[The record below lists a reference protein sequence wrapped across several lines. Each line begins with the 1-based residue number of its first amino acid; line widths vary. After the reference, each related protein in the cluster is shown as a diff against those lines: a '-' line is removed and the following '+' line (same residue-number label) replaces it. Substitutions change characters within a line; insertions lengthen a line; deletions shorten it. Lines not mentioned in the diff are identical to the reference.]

1 MKTIARSSFLRA
13 TAIAGG
19 GLLLDVSLPF
29 TARRAEAAMNST
41 PIGAWIKIS
50 PDNTISIYAPQ
61 SEMGQGVMTS
71 LPMLVAEELDADW
84 AHVVVDAPQ
93 VDKAYNNP
101 PFQTMA
107 TGGSSAIRGFFL
119 PLRQAG
125 ASARAMLVG
134 AAATQWNVPASE
146 LRTSKS
152 MVYHD
157 ASKRSATYGSLASAA
172 ATIPPPEKSALKPR
186 EAWTLIGKPVPRVDT
201 SAKVQGKAGFGID
214 VKVPGMVYAAIRHAP
229 VFGATISSID
239 DAPIKGFKGP
249 HQVLNLETA
258 AVVVSDRY
266 YRAKKAVEALKISY
280 TGGDTS
286 LSSAKIEGK
295 LRAGMSEKP
304 VIATTVGDADGALKS
319 ASKVIS
325 AEYHAPYLAHATMEP
340 MNCTASVTKTS
351 CEVWAPSQAP
361 GPLAGLAAKMTGL
374 PPSAIKIHTTYL
386 GGGFG
391 RRFNLDFA
399 AEAIQIST
407 MIGKPVKVVWSREE
421 DIQHDWFRPTSLTQ
435 LKGGLDASGNLV
447 AWQQRIVTPSIIVS
461 NPQLGFPP
469 PPPDKPD
476 SFSVEGCA
484 DKKYAIPN
492 FTVDTVMKNFAVPVF
507 FWRSVGNSQNGFFF
521 ESFMDEM
528 ASAAGKDPLEFRRP
542 LLAKEARHLNV
553 LEMAA
558 KLGDWGKPLAK
569 GRGRGIAL
577 HESFGSIVGE
587 VAEVSVDAK
596 KKLRVHR
603 IACVV
608 DCGTYVNPNTVEA
621 QMQSAMIYGLTAAL
635 YGEITIDKGRVAQNN
650 FYDYP
655 MVHLAEAPHMDVQI
669 VQNTENPGGVGE
681 PGTPP
686 VAPAVA
692 NAIFAATGTRVRSLP
707 FVRHGFTA

>member
-1 MKTIARSSFLRA
+1 MNMNRSSFL
-13 TAIAGG
+13 TASALAGG
-19 GLLLDVSLPF
+19 GLLLDFSLPM
-29 TARRAEAAMNST
+29 TARRAEAATAAT

-50 PDNTISIYAPQ
+50 PDNIVAIYAPQ

-84 AHVVVDAPQ
+84 SRVIVDAPQ

-107 TGGSSAIRGFFL
+107 TGGSSAIRGFFM

-125 ASARAMLVG
+125 AGARAMLVS

-146 LRTSKS
+146 LRTEKS

-157 ASKRSATYGSLASAA
+157 ASKRSASYGSLATAA
-172 ATIPPPEKSALKPR
+172 AAIAPPTKVDLKPR
-186 EAWTLIGKPVPRVDT
+186 EAWTIIGKKIARVDT
-201 SAKVQGKAGFGID
+201 PAKVQGKAGFGID
-214 VKVPGMVYAAIRHAP
+214 VRVPGMVYAAIRHAP
-229 VFGATISSID
+229 MFGSTIASID
-239 DAPIKGFKGP
+239 ATPIKAFKGP
-249 HQVLNLETA
+249 HHVLNLKTA
-258 AVVVSDRY
+258 TVVVSDRY
-266 YRAKKAVEALKISY
+266 YRAKKAVEALKITY
-280 TGGDTS
+280 TGGDAT
-286 LSSAKIEGK
+286 LNSAKIEAA
-295 LRAGMSEKP
+295 LRAGMNDKP
-304 VIATTVGDADGALKS
+304 VIAASVGDAAGVLAS
-319 ASKVIS
+319 ASKVVS

-374 PPSAIKIHTTYL
+374 PPSAIKIHTTFL

-399 AEAIQIST
+399 AEALQISM
-407 MIGKPVKVVWSREE
+407 MIAKPVKVVWSREE
-421 DIQHDWFRPTSLTQ
+421 DIQHDTFRPTSLTQ
-435 LKGGLDASGNLV
+435 LKGAIDASGNLI
-447 AWQQRIVTPSIIVS
+447 AWQQRIVTPSLLVS

-492 FTVDTVMKNFAVPVF
+492 FTVDTVMKNFTVPVF

-528 ASAAGKDPLEFRRP
+528 AHAAGKDPVEFRRP

-553 LEMAA
+553 LEMVA
-558 KLGDWGKPLAK
+558 KLGDWGKALPK
-569 GRGRGIAL
+569 GHGRGIAL
-577 HESFGSIVGE
+577 HESFGTIVGE

-596 KKLRVHR
+596 KKIRVHR
-603 IACVV
+603 LACVV
-608 DCGTYVNPNTVEA
+608 DCGTYVNPDTVEA
-621 QMQSAMIYGLTAAL
+621 QMQGAMIYGLTAAL

-686 VAPAVA
+686 LAPAVA
-692 NAIFAATGTRVRSLP
+692 NALFAATGTRVRSLP
-707 FVRHGFTA
+707 LVRHGFTA

>member
-1 MKTIARSSFLRA
+1 MNMNRSSFL
-13 TAIAGG
+13 TASALAGG
-19 GLLLDVSLPF
+19 GLLLDFSLPM
-29 TARRAEAAMNST
+29 TARRAEAATAAT

-50 PDNTISIYAPQ
+50 PDNIVAIYAPQ

-84 AHVVVDAPQ
+84 SRVIVDAPQ

-107 TGGSSAIRGFFL
+107 TGGSSAIRGFFM

-125 ASARAMLVG
+125 AGARAMLVS

-146 LRTSKS
+146 LRTEKS

-157 ASKRSATYGSLASAA
+157 ASKRSASYGSLATAA
-172 ATIPPPEKSALKPR
+172 AAIAPPTKVDLKPR
-186 EAWTLIGKPVPRVDT
+186 EAWTIIGKKIARVDT
-201 SAKVQGKAGFGID
+201 PAKVQGKAGFGID
-214 VKVPGMVYAAIRHAP
+214 VRVPGMVYAAIRHAP
-229 VFGATISSID
+229 MFGSTIASID
-239 DAPIKGFKGP
+239 ATPIKAFKGP
-249 HQVLNLETA
+249 HHVLNLKTA
-258 AVVVSDRY
+258 TVVVSDRY
-266 YRAKKAVEALKISY
+266 YRAKKAVEALKITY
-280 TGGDTS
+280 TGGDET
-286 LSSAKIEGK
+286 LNSAKIEAA
-295 LRAGMSEKP
+295 LRAGMNDKP
-304 VIATTVGDADGALKS
+304 VIAASVGDAAGVLAS
-319 ASKVIS
+319 ASKVVS

-374 PPSAIKIHTTYL
+374 PPSAIKIHTTFL

-399 AEAIQIST
+399 AEALQISM
-407 MIGKPVKVVWSREE
+407 MIAKPVKLVWSREE
-421 DIQHDWFRPTSLTQ
+421 DIQHDCFRPTSLTQ
-435 LKGGLDASGNLV
+435 LKGALDASGNLI
-447 AWQQRIVTPSIIVS
+447 AWQQRIVTPSIVVS
-461 NPQLGFPP
+461 NPQLGFPA

-492 FTVDTVMKNFAVPVF
+492 FTVSTVMKNFAVPVF

-528 ASAAGKDPLEFRRP
+528 AHAAGKDPVEFRRP

-553 LEMAA
+553 LEMVA
-558 KLGDWGKPLAK
+558 KLGDWGKALPK
-569 GRGRGIAL
+569 GYGRGIAL

-587 VAEVSVDAK
+587 VAEVSVDTK
-596 KKLRVHR
+596 KKIRVHR
-603 IACVV
+603 VSCVV
-608 DCGTYVNPNTVEA
+608 DCGTYVNPDTVEA

-669 VQNTENPGGVGE
+669 VQNTEIPGGVGE

-686 VAPAVA
+686 LAPAVA
-692 NAIFAATGTRVRSLP
+692 NALFAATGTRVRSLP
-707 FVRHGFTA
+707 LVRHGFTA

>member
-1 MKTIARSSFLRA
+1 MNMNRSSFL
-13 TAIAGG
+13 TASALAGG
-19 GLLLDVSLPF
+19 GLLLDFTLPM
-29 TARRAEAAMNST
+29 TARRAEAATAAT

-50 PDNTISIYAPQ
+50 PDNIVAIYAPQ

-84 AHVVVDAPQ
+84 SRVIVDAPQ

-107 TGGSSAIRGFFL
+107 TGGSSAIRGFFM

-125 ASARAMLVG
+125 AGARAMLVS

-146 LRTSKS
+146 LRTEKS

-157 ASKRSATYGSLASAA
+157 ASKRSASYGSLATAA
-172 ATIPPPEKSALKPR
+172 AAIAPPTKVDLKPR
-186 EAWTLIGKPVPRVDT
+186 EAWTIIGKKIARVDT
-201 SAKVQGKAGFGID
+201 PAKVQGKAGFGID
-214 VKVPGMVYAAIRHAP
+214 VRVPGMVYAAIRHAP
-229 VFGATISSID
+229 MFGSTIASID
-239 DAPIKGFKGP
+239 ATPIKAFKGP
-249 HQVLNLETA
+249 HHILNLKTA
-258 AVVVSDRY
+258 TVVVSDRY
-266 YRAKKAVEALKISY
+266 YRAKKAVEALKITY
-280 TGGDTS
+280 TGGDAT
-286 LSSAKIEGK
+286 LNSAKIEAA
-295 LRAGMSEKP
+295 LRAGMNDKP
-304 VIATTVGDADGALKS
+304 VIAASVGDAAGVLAS
-319 ASKVIS
+319 ASKVVS

-374 PPSAIKIHTTYL
+374 PPSAIKIHTTFL

-399 AEAIQIST
+399 AEALQISM
-407 MIGKPVKVVWSREE
+407 MIAKPVKVVWSREE
-421 DIQHDWFRPTSLTQ
+421 DIQHDTFRPTSLTQ
-435 LKGGLDASGNLV
+435 LEGAIDASGNLI
-447 AWQQRIVTPSIIVS
+447 AWQQRIVTPSLLVS

-492 FTVDTVMKNFAVPVF
+492 FTVDTVMKNFTVPVF

-528 ASAAGKDPLEFRRP
+528 AHAAGKDPVEFRRP

-553 LEMAA
+553 LEMVA
-558 KLGDWGKPLAK
+558 KLGDWGKALPK
-569 GRGRGIAL
+569 GHGRGIAL
-577 HESFGSIVGE
+577 HESFGTIVGE

-596 KKLRVHR
+596 KKIRVHR
-603 IACVV
+603 LACVV
-608 DCGTYVNPNTVEA
+608 DCGTYVNPDTVEA
-621 QMQSAMIYGLTAAL
+621 QMQGAMIYGLTAAL

-686 VAPAVA
+686 LAPAVA
-692 NAIFAATGTRVRSLP
+692 NALFAATGTRVRSLP
-707 FVRHGFTA
+707 LVRHGFTA

>member
-1 MKTIARSSFLRA
+1 MNMNRSSFL
-13 TAIAGG
+13 TASALAGG
-19 GLLLDVSLPF
+19 GLLLDFTLPM
-29 TARRAEAAMNST
+29 TARRAEAATAAT

-50 PDNTISIYAPQ
+50 PDNIVAIYAPQ

-84 AHVVVDAPQ
+84 SRVIVDAPQ

-107 TGGSSAIRGFFL
+107 TGGSSAIRGFFM

-125 ASARAMLVG
+125 AGARAMLVS

-146 LRTSKS
+146 LRTEKS

-157 ASKRSATYGSLASAA
+157 ASKRSASYGSLATAA
-172 ATIPPPEKSALKPR
+172 AAIAPPTKVDLKPR
-186 EAWTLIGKPVPRVDT
+186 EAWTIIGKKIARVDT
-201 SAKVQGKAGFGID
+201 PAKVQGKAGFGID
-214 VKVPGMVYAAIRHAP
+214 VRVPGMVYAAIRHAP
-229 VFGATISSID
+229 MFGSTIASID
-239 DAPIKGFKGP
+239 ATPIKAFKGP
-249 HQVLNLETA
+249 HHVLNLKTA
-258 AVVVSDRY
+258 TVVVSDRY
-266 YRAKKAVEALKISY
+266 YRAKKAVEALKITY
-280 TGGDTS
+280 TGGDAT
-286 LSSAKIEGK
+286 LNSAKIEAA
-295 LRAGMSEKP
+295 LRAGMNDKP
-304 VIATTVGDADGALKS
+304 VIAASVGDAAGVLAS
-319 ASKVIS
+319 ASKVVS

-374 PPSAIKIHTTYL
+374 PPSAIKIHTTFL

-399 AEAIQIST
+399 AEALQISM
-407 MIGKPVKVVWSREE
+407 MIAKPVKVVWSREE
-421 DIQHDWFRPTSLTQ
+421 DIQHDTFRPTSLTQ
-435 LKGGLDASGNLV
+435 LEGAIDASGNLI
-447 AWQQRIVTPSIIVS
+447 AWQQRIVTPSLLVS

-492 FTVDTVMKNFAVPVF
+492 FTVDTVMKNFTVPVF

-528 ASAAGKDPLEFRRP
+528 AHAAGKDPVEFRRP

-553 LEMAA
+553 LEMVA
-558 KLGDWGKPLAK
+558 KLGDWGKALPK
-569 GRGRGIAL
+569 GHGRGIAL
-577 HESFGSIVGE
+577 HESFGTIVGE

-596 KKLRVHR
+596 KKIRVHR
-603 IACVV
+603 LACVV
-608 DCGTYVNPNTVEA
+608 DCGTYVNPDTVEA
-621 QMQSAMIYGLTAAL
+621 QMQGAMIYGLTAAL

-686 VAPAVA
+686 LAPAVA
-692 NAIFAATGTRVRSLP
+692 NALFAATGTRVRSLP
-707 FVRHGFTA
+707 LVRHGFTA

>member
-1 MKTIARSSFLRA
+1 MNMNRSSFL
-13 TAIAGG
+13 TASALAGG
-19 GLLLDVSLPF
+19 GLLLDFSLPM
-29 TARRAEAAMNST
+29 TARRAEAATAAT

-50 PDNTISIYAPQ
+50 PDNIVAIYAPQ

-71 LPMLVAEELDADW
+71 LPMLVAEELDADCSR
-84 AHVVVDAPQ
+84 VIVEAPQ

-107 TGGSSAIRGFFL
+107 TGGSSAIRGFFM

-125 ASARAMLVG
+125 AGARAMLVS

-146 LRTSKS
+146 LRTEKS

-157 ASKRSATYGSLASAA
+157 ASKRSASYGSLATAA
-172 ATIPPPEKSALKPR
+172 AAIAPPTKVDLKPR
-186 EAWTLIGKPVPRVDT
+186 EAWTIIGKKIARVDT
-201 SAKVQGKAGFGID
+201 PAKVQGKAGFGID
-214 VKVPGMVYAAIRHAP
+214 VRVPGMVYAAIRHAP
-229 VFGATISSID
+229 MFGSTIASID
-239 DAPIKGFKGP
+239 ATPIKAFKGP
-249 HQVLNLETA
+249 HHVLNLKTA

-266 YRAKKAVEALKISY
+266 YRAKKAVEALKITY
-280 TGGDTS
+280 TGGDET
-286 LSSAKIEGK
+286 LNSAKIEAA
-295 LRAGMSEKP
+295 LRAGMNDKP
-304 VIATTVGDADGALKS
+304 VIAASVGDAAGVLAS
-319 ASKVIS
+319 ASKVVS

-374 PPSAIKIHTTYL
+374 PPSAIKIHTTFL

-399 AEAIQIST
+399 AEALQISM
-407 MIGKPVKVVWSREE
+407 MIAKPVKVVWSREE
-421 DIQHDWFRPTSLTQ
+421 DIQHDTFRPTSLTQ
-435 LKGGLDASGNLV
+435 LKGAIDASGNLI
-447 AWQQRIVTPSIIVS
+447 AWQQRIVTPSLLVS

-492 FTVDTVMKNFAVPVF
+492 FTVDTVMKNFTVPVF

-528 ASAAGKDPLEFRRP
+528 AHAAGKDPVEFRRP

-553 LEMAA
+553 LEMVA
-558 KLGDWGKPLAK
+558 KLGDWGKALPK
-569 GRGRGIAL
+569 GHGRGIAL
-577 HESFGSIVGE
+577 HESFGTIVGE

-596 KKLRVHR
+596 KKIRVHR
-603 IACVV
+603 LACVV
-608 DCGTYVNPNTVEA
+608 DCGTYVNPDTVEA
-621 QMQSAMIYGLTAAL
+621 QMQGAMIYGLTAAL

-686 VAPAVA
+686 LAPAVA
-692 NAIFAATGTRVRSLP
+692 NALFAATGTRVRSLP
-707 FVRHGFTA
+707 LVRHGFTA